1 MTAPSSRRGFTLVEL
16 LVVTGLLAGFF
27 GLLVAGLR
35 PSPNSQVRQLSQTL
49 SSAILASQTRALGNE
64 AGAALILDVT
74 SGNVYSNA
82 VFNADVPPFVAGS
95 VTSGVPP
102 ATLSVTA
109 TTATISPTN
118 ADAADL
124 VFGYRIRF
132 SGTNPY
138 TPPTSW
144 MGFSSLGTALSGT
157 VRFRTAANQTTYNT
171 VWPTIPSGGS
181 LQFQI
186 ARYPVK
192 STSALDTTK
201 LAGLD
206 LRYSG
211 IGNTVT
217 APYGTLA
224 NQGSIGITLDRTGRL
239 DTVILY
245 GQSPVDPVNP
255 TAPLYLLIATIS
267 DIEANAS
274 LQSQTSR
281 WLAIAP
287 ITGRVSIA
295 ANVAVSGT
303 TQGDITNARLNARQ
317 GVTAGVK

>member
-1 MTAPSSRRGFTLVEL
+1 MKAPAGRRGFTLVEL
-16 LVVTGLLAGFF
+16 LVVTGLFAVFF
-27 GLLVAGLR
+27 GLIVNGLR
-35 PSPNSQVRQLSQTL
+35 PNANSQVRQLSQSL
-49 SSAILASQTRALGNE
+49 SSAILAAQTQALGKDT
-64 AGAALILDVT
+64 GAALILDVT
-74 SGNVYSNA
+74 PGSVGTNT
-82 VFNADVPPFVAGS
+82 VFNGDVPPFIVGNVTSGMPPAVLS
-95 VTSGVPP
+95 VTSSTV
-102 ATLSVTA
+102 TLL
-109 TTATISPTN
+109 PTN
-118 ADAADL
+118 ADTSELAT
-124 VFGYRIRF
+124 GYRIRF
-132 SGTNPY
+132 SGTSPQF
-138 TPPTSW
+138 PPTSW
-144 MGFSSLGTALSGT
+144 MGFSGQGT
-157 VRFRTAANQTTYNT
+157 VSLRTTATQNINNT
-171 VWPTIPSGGS
+171 VWPLSPVGSS
-181 LQFQI
+181 LQFEI
-186 ARYPVK
+186 PRLPVK
-192 STSALDTTK
+192 SGPAADVTK
-201 LAGLD
+201 FAAID

-217 APYGTLA
+217 DPYGTLA
-224 NQGSIGITLDRTGRL
+224 NQGSIGITFDRTGRL

-287 ITGRVSIA
+287 VTGRVSIA